1 MKPVCVILITKDR
14 PKLFIQAIN
23 SLFENTPQEL
33 FDLIIVDDG
42 SNVNTKS
49 YREYSFADHL
59 IFTNFKSPSICRN
72 LGMEIAKRK
81 GYKYVYHSDNDM
93 YFLPGW
99 LEKCIDLKENQGY
112 KNLTIIG
119 PYCHPYLQ
127 ENNDILENKSK
138 DFYTVDANS
147 GNSWFMETKDYLDYG
162 LIEHEGIM
170 NSEDWEMCQ
179 RIRKDKKFCVALR
192 EKLVLHCGITNSR
205 GEASVGADLLL
216 EELSQAKVKYG
227 IDIYYE

>member
-1 MKPVCVILITKDR
+1 MKPACVILITKDR
-14 PKLFIQAIN
+14 PKLFEQTIK
-23 SLFENTPQEL
+23 SLFENTPREL
-33 FDLIIVDDG
+33 FDLIIIDDG
-42 SNVNTKS
+42 SEQITPVHMKAN
-49 YREYSFADHL
+49 HL
-59 IFTNFKSPSICRN
+59 IITDFKSPSTCRN
-72 LGMEIAKRK
+72 LGMEIAARKR
-81 GYKYVYHSDNDM
+81 YKYVYHTDNDM

-99 LEKCIDLKENQGY
+99 LEKCIDLKENKGW
-112 KNLTIIG
+112 KDLAIIG

-127 ENNDILENKSK
+127 ENNDILENKSE

-147 GNSWFMETKDYLDYG
+147 GNSWFMETKDYLHYG

-192 EKLVLHCGITNSR
+192 DKMVLHCGITNSR
-205 GEASVGADLLL
+205 GEPSVGADLLL
-216 EELSQAKVKYG
+216 EELSKAKIKHN